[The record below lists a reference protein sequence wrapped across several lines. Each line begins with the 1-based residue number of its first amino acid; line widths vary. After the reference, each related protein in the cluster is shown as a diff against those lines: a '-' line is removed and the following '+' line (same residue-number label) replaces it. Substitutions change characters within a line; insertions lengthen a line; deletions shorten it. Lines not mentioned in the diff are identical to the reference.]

1 MLRLLTVL
9 FALLQLSSGL
19 QLGGVRANVQL
30 RRSVSPLMGVS
41 FKVGDT
47 VEMIT
52 GDYKGAPA
60 RTRQQAAPRLHWP
73 QLGAPSQPRA
83 LAAAGPSR
91 REHLC
96 GWPRRHP
103 PSLEGRRLSLL
114 RKPAPR
120 QRQAPCRSRAAP
132 RSPWSAFPLR
142 AEPSRAVLPG
152 RRDGQGD
159 RGEQEGKQAHGRG
172 H

>member
-30 RRSVSPLMGVS
+30 RRSASPLMGVS

-60 RTRQQAAPRLHWP
+60 CSRQQQAAPRPHWP
-73 QLGAPSQPRA
+73 QLGAPSQLRA
-83 LAAAGPSR
+83 LSSRGPVT
-91 REHLC
+91 
-96 GWPRRHP
+96 
-103 PSLEGRRLSLL
+103 
-114 RKPAPR
+114 A
-120 QRQAPCRSRAAP
+120 
-132 RSPWSAFPLR
+132 
-142 AEPSRAVLPG
+142 
-152 RRDGQGD
+152 
-159 RGEQEGKQAHGRG
+159 
-172 H
+172 

>member
-30 RRSVSPLMGVS
+30 RRSASPLMGVS

-60 RTRQQAAPRLHWP
+60 CMRQQAAPRPHWP
-73 QLGAPSQPRA
+73 QLGASSQPRA
-83 LAAAGPSR
+83 LSSSGPVT
-91 REHLC
+91 
-96 GWPRRHP
+96 
-103 PSLEGRRLSLL
+103 
-114 RKPAPR
+114 A
-120 QRQAPCRSRAAP
+120 
-132 RSPWSAFPLR
+132 
-142 AEPSRAVLPG
+142 
-152 RRDGQGD
+152 
-159 RGEQEGKQAHGRG
+159 
-172 H
+172 

>member
-60 RTRQQAAPRLHWP
+60 CTRQQAAPRPHWP

-83 LAAAGPSR
+83 VS
-91 REHLC
+91 
-96 GWPRRHP
+96 
-103 PSLEGRRLSLL
+103 S
-114 RKPAPR
+114 
-120 QRQAPCRSRAAP
+120 
-132 RSPWSAFPLR
+132 
-142 AEPSRAVLPG
+142 
-152 RRDGQGD
+152 
-159 RGEQEGKQAHGRG
+159 RG
-172 H
+172 HVTA

>member
-30 RRSVSPLMGVS
+30 RRSASPLMGVS

-60 RTRQQAAPRLHWP
+60 CTRQQAAPRPHWP
-73 QLGAPSQPRA
+73 QLGAPSQPRS
-83 LAAAGPSR
+83 LSSRGPVT
-91 REHLC
+91 
-96 GWPRRHP
+96 
-103 PSLEGRRLSLL
+103 
-114 RKPAPR
+114 A
-120 QRQAPCRSRAAP
+120 
-132 RSPWSAFPLR
+132 
-142 AEPSRAVLPG
+142 
-152 RRDGQGD
+152 
-159 RGEQEGKQAHGRG
+159 
-172 H
+172 

>member
-30 RRSVSPLMGVS
+30 RRSGVSPVMGVS

-60 RTRQQAAPRLHWP
+60 CTRQQAAPRPHWP

-83 LAAAGPSR
+83 LSSRGPVT
-91 REHLC
+91 
-96 GWPRRHP
+96 
-103 PSLEGRRLSLL
+103 
-114 RKPAPR
+114 A
-120 QRQAPCRSRAAP
+120 
-132 RSPWSAFPLR
+132 
-142 AEPSRAVLPG
+142 
-152 RRDGQGD
+152 
-159 RGEQEGKQAHGRG
+159 
-172 H
+172 

>member
-9 FALLQLSSGL
+9 FALLQLSSAL

-30 RRSVSPLMGVS
+30 RRSASPLMGVS

-60 RTRQQAAPRLHWP
+60 CTRQQQAAPRPHWP

-83 LAAAGPSR
+83 LSSRGPVT
-91 REHLC
+91 
-96 GWPRRHP
+96 
-103 PSLEGRRLSLL
+103 
-114 RKPAPR
+114 A
-120 QRQAPCRSRAAP
+120 
-132 RSPWSAFPLR
+132 
-142 AEPSRAVLPG
+142 
-152 RRDGQGD
+152 
-159 RGEQEGKQAHGRG
+159 
-172 H
+172 

>member
-30 RRSVSPLMGVS
+30 RRSASPLMGVS

-60 RTRQQAAPRLHWP
+60 CRRQQAAPRPHWP

-83 LAAAGPSR
+83 LSSRGPVT
-91 REHLC
+91 
-96 GWPRRHP
+96 
-103 PSLEGRRLSLL
+103 
-114 RKPAPR
+114 A
-120 QRQAPCRSRAAP
+120 
-132 RSPWSAFPLR
+132 
-142 AEPSRAVLPG
+142 
-152 RRDGQGD
+152 
-159 RGEQEGKQAHGRG
+159 
-172 H
+172 

>member
-9 FALLQLSSGL
+9 LALLQLSSGL

-30 RRSVSPLMGVS
+30 RRSGLSPVMGVS

-83 LAAAGPSR
+83 LSSRGPVT
-91 REHLC
+91 
-96 GWPRRHP
+96 
-103 PSLEGRRLSLL
+103 
-114 RKPAPR
+114 A
-120 QRQAPCRSRAAP
+120 
-132 RSPWSAFPLR
+132 
-142 AEPSRAVLPG
+142 
-152 RRDGQGD
+152 
-159 RGEQEGKQAHGRG
+159 
-172 H
+172 

>member
-9 FALLQLSSGL
+9 FALLQLSSAL

-30 RRSVSPLMGVS
+30 RRSASPLMGVS

-60 RTRQQAAPRLHWP
+60 CPRQQQAAPRPHWP

-83 LAAAGPSR
+83 LISRGPVT
-91 REHLC
+91 
-96 GWPRRHP
+96 
-103 PSLEGRRLSLL
+103 
-114 RKPAPR
+114 A
-120 QRQAPCRSRAAP
+120 
-132 RSPWSAFPLR
+132 
-142 AEPSRAVLPG
+142 
-152 RRDGQGD
+152 
-159 RGEQEGKQAHGRG
+159 
-172 H
+172 

>member
-30 RRSVSPLMGVS
+30 RRSASPLMGVS

-60 RTRQQAAPRLHWP
+60 CMRQQEAAPRPHWP

-83 LAAAGPSR
+83 LSSRGPVT
-91 REHLC
+91 
-96 GWPRRHP
+96 
-103 PSLEGRRLSLL
+103 
-114 RKPAPR
+114 A
-120 QRQAPCRSRAAP
+120 
-132 RSPWSAFPLR
+132 
-142 AEPSRAVLPG
+142 
-152 RRDGQGD
+152 
-159 RGEQEGKQAHGRG
+159 
-172 H
+172 

>member
-30 RRSVSPLMGVS
+30 RRSGVSPVMGVS

-60 RTRQQAAPRLHWP
+60 CMRQQEAEPSPHWP
-73 QLGAPSQPRA
+73 QLGAPSQTGWMASQP
-83 LAAAGPSR
+83 AAAEGACAQAARGAVPLTR
-91 REHLC
+91 RT
-96 GWPRRHP
+96 
-103 PSLEGRRLSLL
+103 
-114 RKPAPR
+114 
-120 QRQAPCRSRAAP
+120 
-132 RSPWSAFPLR
+132 
-142 AEPSRAVLPG
+142 AEPMDHLSAAR
-152 RRDGQGD
+152 
-159 RGEQEGKQAHGRG
+159 
-172 H
+172 

>member
-30 RRSVSPLMGVS
+30 RRSASPLMGVS

-60 RTRQQAAPRLHWP
+60 CACTRQQAAPRPHWP

-83 LAAAGPSR
+83 LSSRGPVT
-91 REHLC
+91 
-96 GWPRRHP
+96 
-103 PSLEGRRLSLL
+103 
-114 RKPAPR
+114 A
-120 QRQAPCRSRAAP
+120 
-132 RSPWSAFPLR
+132 
-142 AEPSRAVLPG
+142 
-152 RRDGQGD
+152 
-159 RGEQEGKQAHGRG
+159 
-172 H
+172 

>member
-30 RRSVSPLMGVS
+30 RRSASPLMGVS

-52 GDYKGAPA
+52 GNYKGAPA
-60 RTRQQAAPRLHWP
+60 CTRQQAAPRPHWP

-83 LAAAGPSR
+83 LSSRGPVT
-91 REHLC
+91 
-96 GWPRRHP
+96 
-103 PSLEGRRLSLL
+103 
-114 RKPAPR
+114 A
-120 QRQAPCRSRAAP
+120 
-132 RSPWSAFPLR
+132 
-142 AEPSRAVLPG
+142 
-152 RRDGQGD
+152 
-159 RGEQEGKQAHGRG
+159 
-172 H
+172 

>member
-30 RRSVSPLMGVS
+30 RRSASPLMGVS

-60 RTRQQAAPRLHWP
+60 CMRQQEAEPSPHWP

-83 LAAAGPSR
+83 LSSRGPVT
-91 REHLC
+91 
-96 GWPRRHP
+96 
-103 PSLEGRRLSLL
+103 
-114 RKPAPR
+114 A
-120 QRQAPCRSRAAP
+120 
-132 RSPWSAFPLR
+132 
-142 AEPSRAVLPG
+142 
-152 RRDGQGD
+152 
-159 RGEQEGKQAHGRG
+159 
-172 H
+172 

>member
-30 RRSVSPLMGVS
+30 RRSVSPVMGVS

-52 GDYKGAPA
+52 GDYKGAP
-60 RTRQQAAPRLHWP
+60 TCMRQQAAPRPHWP

-83 LAAAGPSR
+83 LSSRGPVT
-91 REHLC
+91 
-96 GWPRRHP
+96 
-103 PSLEGRRLSLL
+103 
-114 RKPAPR
+114 A
-120 QRQAPCRSRAAP
+120 
-132 RSPWSAFPLR
+132 
-142 AEPSRAVLPG
+142 
-152 RRDGQGD
+152 
-159 RGEQEGKQAHGRG
+159 
-172 H
+172 

>member
-120 QRQAPCRSRAAP
+120 QRQAPCRSPMERLPAA
-132 RSPWSAFPLR
+132 R
-142 AEPSRAVLPG
+142 
-152 RRDGQGD
+152 
-159 RGEQEGKQAHGRG
+159 
-172 H
+172 

>member
-30 RRSVSPLMGVS
+30 RRSASPLMGVS

-60 RTRQQAAPRLHWP
+60 CRRQQEAAPRPHWP

-83 LAAAGPSR
+83 LSSRGPVT
-91 REHLC
+91 
-96 GWPRRHP
+96 
-103 PSLEGRRLSLL
+103 
-114 RKPAPR
+114 A
-120 QRQAPCRSRAAP
+120 
-132 RSPWSAFPLR
+132 
-142 AEPSRAVLPG
+142 
-152 RRDGQGD
+152 
-159 RGEQEGKQAHGRG
+159 
-172 H
+172 